1 MKYKLI
7 DLIKTTTRFYVE
19 ESGKNGTKRRAPI
32 YLDPGVVY
40 VTEDPLLIASLLGP
54 QGSIKTEYRD
64 DIERALKEAGIEYEV
79 TVCKVCGGRKK
90 KILYRAVEEV
100 K

>member
-19 ESGKNGTKRRAPI
+19 ETGKNGTKRRAPI
-32 YLDPGVVY
+32 YLEPGKVY
-40 VTEDPLLIASLLGP
+40 VTDDPLLTSSLLGV
-54 QGSIKTEYRD
+54 QGTIKTDYRAD
-64 DIERALKEAGIEYEV
+64 LESALKENGADFEV
-79 TVCKVCGGRKK
+79 TVCQVCGGRKK
-90 KILYRAVEEV
+90 KIIYHAVEEI

>member
-19 ESGKNGTKRRAPI
+19 ETGKNGTKRRAPI

-40 VTEDPLLIASLLGP
+40 VTDDPLLKASLLGA
-54 QGSIKTEYRD
+54 QGSIKTDYRE
-64 DIERALKEAGIEYEV
+64 DIERSLKESGVEYEV

-90 KILYRAVEEV
+90 KIIYHAVEEV